1 MENNNERLRLLSQ
14 RWLDGSTTDAEEREL
29 RHIAAETA
37 SLPDDLQWIGALKG
51 GLDSLAE
58 ERAPRPLGRRR
69 PVTVRRIVLWSLSA
83 AAAATLAAVIVN
95 DRQPYCYV
103 NGVPVTDAAIA
114 MNETTCFE
122 HLSELDEAMQV
133 MKLFENDQN

>member
-1 MENNNERLRLLSQ
+1 MKNNIERLQLLSQ
-14 RWLDGSTTDAEEREL
+14 RWLDGSATDAEEREL
-29 RHIAAETA
+29 RRLAAETG
-37 SLPDDLQWIGALKG
+37 SLPDDLRWIGALTG
-51 GLDSLAE
+51 GLENLAE
-58 ERAPRPLGRRR
+58 ERAPRNFGRKR

-83 AAAATLAAVIVN
+83 AAAAAFAAVVVN

-103 NGVPVTDAAIA
+103 NGVPVTDAALA
-114 MNETTCFE
+114 MNETACFE

>member
-51 GLDSLAE
+51 GLESLAK

-114 MNETTCFE
+114 MNETACFE